1 MVQFG
6 SLFRFVSSVDND
18 LFFYHLNY
26 KGVYVW
32 EGRNCF
38 LSTAHTSDD
47 IAYIIQAVQE
57 TVKDLRRGG
66 FIPEGPDSPND
77 GGHKEPETYELSP
90 EQKQLAVVSQ
100 YGNDASAALNQSIML
115 KVKGAVQ
122 HTLLKQ
128 AVRNIVKRHDALR
141 TVIHVDDEVQQVQA
155 RINVEIPIIDFTG
168 YPNEQR
174 ESEVQNG

>member
-6 SLFRFVSSVDND
+6 SLFRFVSSLDND

-38 LSTAHTSDD
+38 LSAHSADD
-47 IAYIIQAVQE
+47 IEHIIQAVKD

-77 GGHKEPETYELSP
+77 GDHKNPGRTSFHLNKNNWLWHPIMGMEL
-90 EQKQLAVVSQ
+90 
-100 YGNDASAALNQSIML
+100 
-115 KVKGAVQ
+115 
-122 HTLLKQ
+122 
-128 AVRNIVKRHDALR
+128 LR
-141 TVIHVDDEVQQVQA
+141 L
-155 RINVEIPIIDFTG
+155 
-168 YPNEQR
+168 
-174 ESEVQNG
+174 

>member
-1 MVQFG
+1 M
-6 SLFRFVSSVDND
+6 
-18 LFFYHLNY
+18 
-26 KGVYVW
+26 
-32 EGRNCF
+32 
-38 LSTAHTSDD
+38 
-47 IAYIIQAVQE
+47 
-57 TVKDLRRGG
+57 
-66 FIPEGPDSPND
+66 
-77 GGHKEPETYELSP
+77 
-90 EQKQLAVVSQ
+90 AVVSQ